1 MVLIDTSIL
10 VSYLR
15 GDESPAAEK
24 FHDVLNRK
32 IPHGFSIFTYQE
44 ILQGAATEREFKTL
58 KEYFDTQTLYF
69 LKNDQDSYA
78 NAARLFFR
86 CRKAGFTIRSTLD
99 CLIAQTA
106 LERGLHLLHNDRDFE
121 ALRKV
126 EPALKMF

>member
-1 MVLIDTSIL
+1 MVLVDTSIL

-15 GDESPAAEK
+15 GDKNQAVEK

-44 ILQGAATEREFKTL
+44 ILQGAASEREFKTL
-58 KEYFDTQTLYF
+58 REYFDTQTLYF
-69 LKNDQDSYA
+69 LKNTQDSYA
-78 NAARLFFR
+78 NAAKLFFL

-106 LERGLHLLHNDRDFE
+106 LERELHILHNDRDFE
-121 ALRKV
+121 VLRKV
-126 EPALKMF
+126 EPALKTF